1 MQAQDNYTIDDLL
14 TVMDRLRDP
23 ESGCPW
29 DLQQSFES
37 IIKYTLEEAYEVA
50 DAVEQK
56 DFAALKEEL
65 GDLLFHV
72 VYYSKLGKEQEMFEF
87 YDIVDQVCKKMI
99 RRHPHVFT
107 ELEVADEV
115 AVRQN
120 WEQEKAR
127 ERAQKVADGS
137 LVSALDNIPKAQ
149 PALLR
154 ATKIQQR
161 AASVKFDFDSASPVI
176 SKVYEELEEVVDEMK
191 QVVVDEDK
199 LEEELGD
206 LFFSAVNLA
215 RHLNKDPE
223 QALRKANQKFERR
236 FRQVEQLA
244 LAEGKK
250 LADCSADEM
259 EQFWIKVKEN
269 YNI

>member
-1 MQAQDNYTIDDLL
+1 MQYNYTIDDLL
-14 TVMDRLRDP
+14 TIMDRLRDP
-23 ESGCPW
+23 ETGCPW
-29 DLQQSFES
+29 DLQQSFDS
-37 IIKYTLEEAYEVA
+37 IIKHTLEEVYEVA
-50 DAVEQK
+50 DAIEQK

-72 VYYSKLGKEQEMFEF
+72 IYYSKLGKEQEMFEF

-107 ELEVADEV
+107 ELKVADEA

-127 ERAQKVADGS
+127 ERQQKVADGT
-137 LVSALDNIPKAQ
+137 LVSALDNIPKAH
-149 PALLR
+149 PALVR
-154 ATKIQQR
+154 AVKMQQR
-161 AASVKFDFDSASPVI
+161 AAAVNFDFCSLGPVI
-176 SKVYEELEEVVDEMK
+176 SKVYEELKEVEHEVK
-191 QVVVDEDK
+191 QVVVDENK

-244 LAEGKK
+244 QADGKY
-250 LADCSADEM
+250 LADYSADEM

>member
-1 MQAQDNYTIDDLL
+1 MVQDNYTIDDLL
-14 TVMDRLRDP
+14 TIMDRLRDP
-23 ESGCPW
+23 ETGCPW

-37 IIKYTLEEAYEVA
+37 IIKYTLEEVYEVV
-50 DAVEQK
+50 DAIEQK

-72 VYYSKLGKEQEMFEF
+72 VYYSKLGKEQKMFEF
-87 YDIVDQVCKKMI
+87 YDIVDQICNKMI

-107 ELEVADEV
+107 ELKVEGETE
-115 AVRQN
+115 VRQN

-127 ERAQKVADGS
+127 ERQQKVADGT
-137 LVSALDNIPKAQ
+137 LASALDNIPMAH

-154 ATKIQQR
+154 ATKMQQR
-161 AASVKFDFDSASPVI
+161 AAAVNFDFGSVGPVV
-176 SKVYEELEEVVDEMK
+176 SKVYEELGEVEYEVK

-244 LAEGKK
+244 LIEGKD